1 MLTTIFRL
9 GPLVILEF
17 ALVVAIFV
25 ISVFMNLPSCTYYT
39 LGYLAIIVFL
49 VEMIASMRMMKSN
62 PALRKNYLYERV
74 TESHL
79 KYCLRSIWDN
89 FNIII
94 VIMLLYYSHVVDGIT
109 LN

>member
-1 MLTTIFRL
+1 
-9 GPLVILEF
+9 
-17 ALVVAIFV
+17 
-25 ISVFMNLPSCTYYT
+25 
-39 LGYLAIIVFL
+39 
-49 VEMIASMRMMKSN
+49 MIASMRMMKSN

-74 TESHL
+74 TESRL
-79 KYCLRSIWDN
+79 KYCLRSVWDN

>member
-1 MLTTIFRL
+1 
-9 GPLVILEF
+9 
-17 ALVVAIFV
+17 
-25 ISVFMNLPSCTYYT
+25 
-39 LGYLAIIVFL
+39 
-49 VEMIASMRMMKSN
+49 MRMMKSN

-74 TESHL
+74 TESRL
-79 KYCLRSIWDN
+79 KYCLRSVWDN